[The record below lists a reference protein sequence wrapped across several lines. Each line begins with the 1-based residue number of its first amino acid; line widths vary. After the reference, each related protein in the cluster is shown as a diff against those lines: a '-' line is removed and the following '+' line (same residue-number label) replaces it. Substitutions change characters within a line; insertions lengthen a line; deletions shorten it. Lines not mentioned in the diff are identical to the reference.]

1 MSWERDKLFM
11 LVSLCLRIVF
21 FASEVVLTYKPII
34 FFLIGRFFRF
44 ILISLCTDSECF
56 IRLR

>member
-21 FASEVVLTYKPII
+21 FFASQVVLTYKPII
-34 FFLIGRFFRF
+34 FFNRPLFPFHFDLIMY
-44 ILISLCTDSECF
+44 
-56 IRLR
+56 